1 MLNRRGLLSLIAGS
15 MAAPAIGAKTAA
27 SILGVSTD
35 LVGPMPVEGSSAAVG
50 AIEPAGWWG
59 SAAQIAMDARIQS
72 HWESEQARYSHMKSW
87 GPAFKRS
94 IIARELQAENL
105 LRRKLERDQDLL
117 ERVLAGLI

>member
-1 MLNRRGLLSLIAGS
+1 MNRRGLLSLIAGS
-15 MAAPAIGAKTAA
+15 MAAPAIGAKTAT
-27 SILGVSTD
+27 SILAVSTD
-35 LVGPMPVEGSSAAVG
+35 LVGPMPVEGATTATPLE
-50 AIEPAGWWG
+50 ANGWWG

-117 ERVLAGLI
+117 NRVLAGVI